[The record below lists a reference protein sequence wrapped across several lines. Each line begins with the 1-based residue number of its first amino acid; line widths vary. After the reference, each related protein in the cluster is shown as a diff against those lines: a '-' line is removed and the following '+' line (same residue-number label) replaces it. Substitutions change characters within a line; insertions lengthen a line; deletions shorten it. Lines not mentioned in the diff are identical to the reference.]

1 MNSIQLQNKVMNWF
15 AEYQG
20 KESDEKMQKLYKNL
34 IKEEI
39 SEYKDAQKEKD
50 LNKRLELELDAI
62 WDIFVV
68 VLGYQYF
75 GWNQEVIMENIMLST
90 QLFNTLKMEW
100 NRNEAFN
107 EVILEINESNFTK
120 SKVSLENWEKS
131 GKIIKWPNFKE
142 PNFQKII
149 KKYNIK
155 LQDA

>member
-15 AEYQG
+15 AEYQE
-20 KESDEKMQKLYKNL
+20 KESDEKMQKLYLNL
-34 IKEEI
+34 ITEEI
-39 SEYKDAQKEKD
+39 SEYKEAQKEKN
-50 LNKRLELELDAI
+50 LNKRLRLELDAI

-75 GWNQEVIMENIMLST
+75 GWKQEVIMENMMLCS

-100 NRNEAFN
+100 SRSEAFN
-107 EVILEINESNFTK
+107 EVILEINKSNFTK

-142 PNFQKII
+142 PNFDKII
-149 KKYNIK
+149 KKYKISLK
-155 LQDA
+155 